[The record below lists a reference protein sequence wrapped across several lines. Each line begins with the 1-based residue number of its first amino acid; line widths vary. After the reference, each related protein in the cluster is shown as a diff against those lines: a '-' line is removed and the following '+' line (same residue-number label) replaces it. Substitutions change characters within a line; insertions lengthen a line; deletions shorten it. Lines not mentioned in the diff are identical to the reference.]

1 LKGPT
6 QSEWVENKIVDLGL
20 SGETTPTLLP
30 TVIAKD
36 DFALVVGSKHILAKR
51 RGVRLSDLKHQ
62 PFLMSTSGCEPAIR
76 RLFKKAKIDP
86 PIAFRVRDPV
96 ALTNLV
102 GQGLGVT
109 IMPRLAIPAGTRSVV
124 CLPIEPRQA
133 RRIVALTQKSH
144 NKMPAIDLLLAMFVA
159 PRRSVRSSI
168 GSSRRRVIAA
178 A

>member
-51 RGVRLSDLKHQ
+51 RRVRLSDLKHE

-86 PIAFRVRDPV
+86 PTAFRVATRWLSPIWSVKDWE
-96 ALTNLV
+96 LRSC
-102 GQGLGVT
+102 LGSQSL
-109 IMPRLAIPAGTRSVV
+109 PELARSSA
-124 CLPIEPRQA
+124 CQLNRA
-133 RRIVALTQKSH
+133 RRAALSRSLRK
-144 NKMPAIDLLLAMFVA
+144 AMTKC
-159 PRRSVRSSI
+159 PQ
-168 GSSRRRVIAA
+168 
-178 A
+178 